1 MEQQV
6 KRGRGR
12 PPKVKS
18 VASSAPAEPKDV
30 LLSLIQQK
38 FMDTYG
44 FATTEAQSKMFLL
57 TLVAQVEL

>member
-1 MEQQV
+1 MEQV

-12 PPKVKS
+12 PPKVKN
-18 VASSAPAEPKDV
+18 ASTPKPVEKDP
-30 LLSLIQQK
+30 LLRLIQLK

-44 FATTEAQSKMFLL
+44 FEPTEYQAKQFLL